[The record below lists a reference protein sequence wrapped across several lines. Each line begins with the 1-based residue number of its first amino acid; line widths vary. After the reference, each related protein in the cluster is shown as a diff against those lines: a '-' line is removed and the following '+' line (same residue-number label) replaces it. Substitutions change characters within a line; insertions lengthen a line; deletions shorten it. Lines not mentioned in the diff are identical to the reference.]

1 MSKVENTNG
10 EFTTK
15 LKDEQ
20 FLRFADKSTMGV
32 ILIQRGYL
40 QYFNKRF
47 EEIFGYSHEEI
58 LTWKKREFYKI
69 VHPDDLSNILQQFKV
84 EDSKTVSVR
93 FKGITKDKRMI
104 NLENYVCRMTY
115 NNKSAYLSSYV
126 LLDGPIEKKS
136 SNNRKVKL
144 EIEIPNDLYAKSH
157 NLYYIFKKSLKEVL
171 EKVCN
176 NFLKDGLDDVNSIL

>member
-47 EEIFGYSHEEI
+47 QEIFGYSHEEI

-69 VHPDDLSNILQQFKV
+69 VHPDDLQNILQQFTI

-93 FKGITKDKRMI
+93 FRGITKDKRII
-104 NLENYVCRMTY
+104 NIENYVCRMTY

-126 LLDGPIEKKS
+126 LLDILLLLFM
-136 SNNRKVKL
+136 NL
-144 EIEIPNDLYAKSH
+144 IIPFLLLLHFNPYFIGYFIATL
-157 NLYYIFKKSLKEVL
+157 NL
-171 EKVCN
+171 
-176 NFLKDGLDDVNSIL
+176 LDTYT

>member
-1 MSKVENTNG
+1 MSKVINSG

-69 VHPDDLSNILQQFKV
+69 VHPDDLQNILQQIKV

-93 FKGITKDKRMI
+93 FRGIPKDKGII
-104 NLENYVCRMTY
+104 NIENYVCRMTY

-126 LLDGPIEKKS
+126 ILETSYGDKGTKKEKNILLE
-136 SNNRKVKL
+136 L
-144 EIEIPNDLYAKSH
+144 
-157 NLYYIFKKSLKEVL
+157 
-171 EKVCN
+171 
-176 NFLKDGLDDVNSIL
+176 